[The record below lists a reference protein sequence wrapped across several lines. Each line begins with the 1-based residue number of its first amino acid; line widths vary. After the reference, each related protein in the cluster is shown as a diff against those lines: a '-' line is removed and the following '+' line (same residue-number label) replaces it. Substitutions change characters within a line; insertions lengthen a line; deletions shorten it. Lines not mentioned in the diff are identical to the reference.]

1 MNVEKGQVLDQTSA
15 MTIIQKYWAP
25 RIATSI
31 RVMKSMRDGSGVCFD
46 LRTIDAEGF
55 MDNYEHM
62 KARDARRVD
71 FECSRI
77 KQLPSDLE
85 GE

>member
-1 MNVEKGQVLDQTSA
+1 
-15 MTIIQKYWAP
+15 
-25 RIATSI
+25 
-31 RVMKSMRDGSGVCFD
+31 MRDGSGVCFD